1 MGDGGKGSKARPF
14 SVSQDEFDN
23 RWDLIFK
30 KDKDMQV
37 RVKENAEDIG
47 RCGCGRSPT
56 GKCIG
61 WHGLSEEMYQH
72 QLMLYMEDQLRQD
85 AELEEYKKQ
94 AQEIWNDSCTS
105 PRKEQ
110 Q

>member
-1 MGDGGKGSKARPF
+1 MGDGGKGSKPRPF
-14 SVSQDEFDN
+14 SVSQDEFAN
-23 RWDLIFK
+23 SFEKIFGK

-37 RVKENAEDIG
+37 RVKENTEDIG

-61 WHGLSEEMYQH
+61 WHGLSDDMYKH
-72 QLMLYMEDQLRQD
+72 QLMLYMEDQMRSD
-85 AELEEYKKQ
+85 DEAGTNN
-94 AQEIWNDSCTS
+94 II
-105 PRKEQ
+105 RGQ